1 MKLVLKAIKKK
12 KGKKQKIKMK
22 IRIKYKTISK
32 IAIKM
37 IMSTIINYIESL
49 YYSNLLFYLS
59 LKYSTIKIRLL
70 I

>member
-32 IAIKM
+32 TAINM
-37 IMSTIINYIESL
+37 IMVTIINYAVS
-49 YYSNLLFYLS
+49 
-59 LKYSTIKIRLL
+59 
-70 I
+70 